1 MGFKS
6 VLSTFGGDIKKVF
19 EWVGSAK
26 GQAVV
31 ASGEAVVEVIDP
43 GLTGIINLANTYIT
57 EALKTEALAAGAAAQ
72 NGTGTQKLAAVTAA
86 VTPSVLAYAKAAG
99 LAVPTATEI
108 QNAADG
114 IVAFLNALNGTAAA
128 A

>member
-31 ASGEAVVEVIDP
+31 ASGEAVVEVVDP

-57 EALKTEALAAGAAAQ
+57 EALKTEALAAGAAVQ

-86 VTPSVLAYAKAAG
+86 VTPSVLAYAKSAG

-108 QNAADG
+108 QSAANG
-114 IVAFLNALNGTAAA
+114 IVSFLNALNGTAAA
-128 A
+128 